1 MAIPNPVSTRAAA
14 VAGVGD
20 EYTEYGICRRYPLSY
35 KDVDDGPEDPIE
47 NDADVGGSDPGDA
60 IASWL
65 GGGRDADRTPTPPP
79 DVAVAAVVVVVV
91 VVAVVPDVADVVV
104 VVVVVVVEEEIDV
117 FGDEEEEEGES
128 GTCPVCDGEAKSS

>member
-1 MAIPNPVSTRAAA
+1 MLAIPNPVSTRAAA

-20 EYTEYGICRRYPLSY
+20 EYDEYGICRRYPPY
-35 KDVDDGPEDPIE
+35 ADKDELPVEDPIE

-65 GGGRDADRTPTPPP
+65 GGGRDADRTPAAAIV
-79 DVAVAAVVVVVV
+79 VAVVAAAVAVVVVVV
-91 VVAVVPDVADVVV
+91 VVVD
-104 VVVVVVVEEEIDV
+104 EIDV
-117 FGDEEEEEGES
+117 LGEKEEEEEGES

>member
-20 EYTEYGICRRYPLSY
+20 EYDEYGICRRYPPY
-35 KDVDDGPEDPIE
+35 ADKDELPVEDPIE

-65 GGGRDADRTPTPPP
+65 GGGRDADRTPAAAIV
-79 DVAVAAVVVVVV
+79 VAVVAAAVAVVVVVV
-91 VVAVVPDVADVVV
+91 VVVD
-104 VVVVVVVEEEIDV
+104 EIDV
-117 FGDEEEEEGES
+117 LGEKEEEEEGES

>member
-20 EYTEYGICRRYPLSY
+20 EYDEYGICRRYPPY
-35 KDVDDGPEDPIE
+35 ADKDELPVEDPIE

-91 VVAVVPDVADVVV
+91 VVAVVPVVADVVV
-104 VVVVVVVEEEIDV
+104 VVVEEEEIDV